1 MAQKQTKTNAM
12 RMLEK
17 EKVAYTFHEYDHE
30 DGAIDGVSVAV
41 KLGQDPARVFKT
53 LVIPVAAELDLK
65 KAAKAVGEKNVAM
78 LHVADLLKTTG
89 YIRGGCSP
97 VGMKKQFVTVI
108 DASAQDK
115 PTVMVSAG
123 RIGAQVELAP
133 ADLARVTK
141 ARFESITFA

>member
-1 MAQKQTKTNAM
+1 M
-12 RMLEK
+12 
-17 EKVAYTFHEYDHE
+17 
-30 DGAIDGVSVAV
+30 
-41 KLGQDPARVFKT
+41 
-53 LVIPVAAELDLK
+53 
-65 KAAKAVGEKNVAM
+65 GEKSIEL
-78 LHVADLLKTTG
+78 LHVAEINAVTG

-133 ADLARVTK
+133 ADLARVAK